1 MLIMNLICTVLLTL
15 SAFTLSTAN
24 ANPTAFTTADGQ
36 TLKGDLMMPATAAKA
51 AVLILQG
58 SGNVG
63 MDGDV
68 SGAFLGMPLPGQSGK
83 LSFQIAESLAKQGI
97 ASLRFNK
104 RGVDHA
110 EQLPNQKLPFL
121 VDDAKS
127 ALEHLKQQLPGL
139 RYGVI
144 GFSEGGILAS
154 LLANDV
160 ALDGLFLMAAPTR
173 HIDAMLGYQFYAWP
187 TKHLLG
193 HLGVMNTPVINA
205 SVVTANQTLSIP
217 LVGSPL
223 NSLDLNQD
231 GQISVYDEVLPFYQ
245 GFYQQIR
252 GLLATPQFAGWYE
265 SFKNLRRFSE
275 IATGIQSKQIFFYQ
289 GTKDA
294 QISTSWIMEDA
305 YAFPVKPTIRLYH
318 GLGHCFSPMSGEYGE
333 IKTAGPLNSS
343 MLSDLTKDVS
353 GLLN

>member
-245 GFYQQIR
+245 GFYQQVR
-252 GLLATPQFAGWYE
+252 GLLATPQFAGW
-265 SFKNLRRFSE
+265 
-275 IATGIQSKQIFFYQ
+275 
-289 GTKDA
+289 
-294 QISTSWIMEDA
+294 
-305 YAFPVKPTIRLYH
+305 
-318 GLGHCFSPMSGEYGE
+318 
-333 IKTAGPLNSS
+333 
-343 MLSDLTKDVS
+343 
-353 GLLN
+353 